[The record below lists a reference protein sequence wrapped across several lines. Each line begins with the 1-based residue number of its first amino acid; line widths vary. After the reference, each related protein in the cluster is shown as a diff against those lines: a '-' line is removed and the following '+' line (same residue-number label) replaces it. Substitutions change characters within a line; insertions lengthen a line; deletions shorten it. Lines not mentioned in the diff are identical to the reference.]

1 MLLSGPMEKSTDK
14 KLIISAYAP
23 PSKSGSGLMMWH
35 LISRFPKESFAILTA
50 EKTDGNETYR
60 LDAPYYYYGTSLTSL
75 RFNDTNDTLPQKL
88 RRYAKNFPP
97 TNFVGQVFYAI
108 RLIQRAVRVGS
119 AAIEK
124 EKPTM
129 LIGYSDI
136 GPALIGTYLLSK
148 KYRLPFS
155 LFFYDLYAGN
165 KLPLIFRI
173 LAQFFEPKLIRDA
186 KHIFVMCDALKELY
200 QKRYGR
206 TDLTIIY
213 NSTAL
218 IEAPSLK
225 PLKEQVITYLG
236 SVYWAQIDALKDV
249 ISTLLLITV
258 QTRLKLFTPHS
269 AQYLNEVGIFES
281 DRVSFH
287 TCTPE
292 EAPSVLNSSSL
303 NFIGLSLNTPY
314 PNLINTSSPGRLC
327 EFLRADVPILVHAPK
342 ESFLAS
348 YAEEHDFAF
357 VSTTSNTEELARII
371 NIALSGSTEK
381 VYNAHSILDKNHDPE
396 KNALLYWN
404 KLSS

>member
-60 LDAPYYYYGTSLTSL
+60 LNVPYYYYGTSLTSL
-75 RFNDTNDTLPQKL
+75 RFNDTKDTLPQRL

-108 RLIQRAVRVGS
+108 RLIQRVVRIGS

-136 GPALIGTYLLSK
+136 GPALIGTYILSK
-148 KYRLPFS
+148 KYHLPFS
-155 LFFYDLYAGN
+155 LFFYDLYVGN
-165 KLPLIFRI
+165 KLPLIFKI
-173 LAQFFEPKLIRDA
+173 LAHIFEPKLIREA

-218 IEAPSLK
+218 LEVPSLK
-225 PLKEQVITYLG
+225 PSKERVITYLG
-236 SVYWAQIDALKDV
+236 SVYWAQIDALKDI
-249 ISTLLLITV
+249 ISALPLITPR
-258 QTRLKLFTPHS
+258 THLKLFTPHS
-269 AQYLNEVGIFES
+269 EQYLNEVGIFES

-287 TCTPE
+287 TCTPG
-292 EAPSVLNSSSL
+292 EAPNVLNESSL
-303 NFIGLSLNTPY
+303 NYIGLSLNTPY

-327 EFLRADVPILVHAPK
+327 EFLRADVPILIHAPK
-342 ESFLAS
+342 SSFLVE
-348 YAEEHDFAF
+348 YAQKNNFAF
-357 VSTTSNTEELARII
+357 ISTSQDTDTLARTIAT
-371 NIALSGSTEK
+371 ALSGSLEK
-381 VYNAHSILDKNHDPE
+381 IQNAHLTLSKNHDPD

-404 KLSS
+404 KLNS